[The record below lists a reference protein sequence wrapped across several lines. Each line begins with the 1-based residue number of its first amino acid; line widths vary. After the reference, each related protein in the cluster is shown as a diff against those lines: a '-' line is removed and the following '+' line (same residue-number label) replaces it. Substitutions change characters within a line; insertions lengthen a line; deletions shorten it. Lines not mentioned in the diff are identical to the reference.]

1 MSAPP
6 RPSFSPFF
14 RLSRPLSGAFLLL
27 ALSAP
32 ARADA
37 RGGGHTL
44 VVASW
49 GGALGKAQDQAFFQP
64 FARATGVGVRRF
76 AWDGDAPVPA
86 NRPARGRHAWAM
98 ALMEDSTA
106 RIACMQGSLQRL
118 GGSAGSAEACSVPAL
133 HDGVVLAW
141 DRGRIPSAPRWS
153 DFWDVVRYPGKRGL
167 RKDPRSTLE
176 IALMAD
182 GVAPAD
188 VYTVLATPEGV
199 ARAFHKLSQLRPY
212 IVWWTTGA
220 DSARIIGNGSVL
232 MTSAAAGEVAAQDA
246 ASSAAGRGRR
256 DVGLQ
261 WAQGLDDGLCWGI
274 APGLDAAERDR
285 ARDLLHYMAGTERVA
300 RFAALYRARPDD
312 QAMQPLPMDA
322 AFWQDHLPDLARKFA
337 DWLAAPA

>member
-1 MSAPP
+1 M
-6 RPSFSPFF
+6 
-14 RLSRPLSGAFLLL
+14 LLLL

-32 ARADA
+32 ARVDA
-37 RGGGHTL
+37 RGSGHTL
-44 VVASW
+44 AVATW

-64 FARATGVGVRRF
+64 FARARGVGVRRF
-76 AWDGDAPVPA
+76 AWDGDGQVPA

-106 RIACMQGSLQRL
+106 RIACMQGQLQRL
-118 GGSAGSAEACSVPAL
+118 GGAPGSADACSVPAL
-133 HDGVVLAW
+133 HDGIVLAW
-141 DRGRIPSAPRWS
+141 DRGRVPTAPRWS

-182 GVAPAD
+182 GVAPGD
-188 VYTVLATPEGV
+188 VYALLATPEGV

-212 IVWWTTGA
+212 IVWWTTAA

-232 MTSAAAGEVAAQDA
+232 MTSAAAGEVAAQA
-246 ASSAAGRGRR
+246 ATGGRR

-261 WAQGLDDGLCWGI
+261 GAQGLDDGLSWGI
-274 APGLDAAERDR
+274 APGLDAGERDR
-285 ARDLLHYMAGTERVA
+285 ARDLLHYMAGSDRVA

-312 QAMQPLPMDA
+312 AAAQPLPMDA